1 MTKSTF
7 ENMFQTIPLVQK
19 GMEIGSSPIPKEQA
33 EHFPGC
39 VSGTLYYAEKQNES
53 QCVAFGV
60 TFPEYYV
67 IAATLQD
74 GRQISIRKETE
85 EELYDLLYRVFYA
98 PERITEPNNYG
109 EYRRSHSVAFFTFS
123 FGLRSSHGIPIP
135 HINAHLLEIMDIFTF
150 PNGETKMHKY
160 LSPECT
166 LALLWIA
173 ISFAWDRYSG
183 TPFVLWKSAMEAV
196 GFALAGDA
204 ITAVLYTVRIS
215 MIVRKIRRD
224 LQ

>member
-67 IAATLQD
+67 VAATLQD
-74 GRQISIRKETE
+74 GGK
-85 EELYDLLYRVFYA
+85 F
-98 PERITEPNNYG
+98 
-109 EYRRSHSVAFFTFS
+109 
-123 FGLRSSHGIPIP
+123 
-135 HINAHLLEIMDIFTF
+135 
-150 PNGETKMHKY
+150 
-160 LSPECT
+160 
-166 LALLWIA
+166 
-173 ISFAWDRYSG
+173 
-183 TPFVLWKSAMEAV
+183 PFVKKRKRNCMICCTVYFSAGAYYGTDKHRQQEKASSICGEAFLV
-196 GFALAGDA
+196 PNSMHGYFGDLCFGSA
-204 ITAVLYTVRIS
+204 IRSIPYRCSTQICGT
-215 MIVRKIRRD
+215 
-224 LQ
+224 

>member
-67 IAATLQD
+67 VAATLQD

-150 PNGETKMHKY
+150 PNGETKCINICRRSARWHCY
-160 LSPECT
+160 GLPLVLHGTGIVAHHSFCGNRLWRQ
-166 LALLWIA
+166 LAL
-173 ISFAWDRYSG
+173 R
-183 TPFVLWKSAMEAV
+183 
-196 GFALAGDA
+196 
-204 ITAVLYTVRIS
+204 
-215 MIVRKIRRD
+215 
-224 LQ
+224 

>member
-60 TFPEYYV
+60 TLPEYYV
-67 IAATLQD
+67 VAATLQD

-98 PERITEPNNYG
+98 PERITEPNKH
-109 EYRRSHSVAFFTFS
+109 RSKKKLPRFAGKLFLCQILCMV
-123 FGLRSSHGIPIP
+123 I
-135 HINAHLLEIMDIFTF
+135 
-150 PNGETKMHKY
+150 
-160 LSPECT
+160 
-166 LALLWIA
+166 LAI
-173 ISFAWDRYSG
+173 
-183 TPFVLWKSAMEAV
+183 FVLVLQSGQYRIVAQRKSVVHEN
-196 GFALAGDA
+196 
-204 ITAVLYTVRIS
+204 ICS
-215 MIVRKIRRD
+215 RD
-224 LQ
+224 QS

>member
-1 MTKSTF
+1 MKSKSRKGRSDMTKSTF

-67 IAATLQD
+67 VAATLQD
-74 GRQISIRKETE
+74 GRQISMRKETE

-98 PERITEPNNYG
+98 PERITEP
-109 EYRRSHSVAFFTFS
+109 S
-123 FGLRSSHGIPIP
+123 
-135 HINAHLLEIMDIFTF
+135 
-150 PNGETKMHKY
+150 
-160 LSPECT
+160 
-166 LALLWIA
+166 
-173 ISFAWDRYSG
+173 
-183 TPFVLWKSAMEAV
+183 
-196 GFALAGDA
+196 
-204 ITAVLYTVRIS
+204 
-215 MIVRKIRRD
+215 
-224 LQ
+224 Q

>member
-39 VSGTLYYAEKQNES
+39 VGGTLYYAEKQNES

-67 IAATLQD
+67 VAATLQD

-150 PNGETKMHKY
+150 PNGETKMHKHRSKKK
-160 LSPECT
+160 LPRFAGKLFLCQILCMII
-166 LALLWIA
+166 LAI
-173 ISFAWDRYSG
+173 
-183 TPFVLWKSAMEAV
+183 FVLVLQSGQYRIVAQRKSVVHEN
-196 GFALAGDA
+196 
-204 ITAVLYTVRIS
+204 ICS
-215 MIVRKIRRD
+215 RD
-224 LQ
+224 QS

>member
-67 IAATLQD
+67 VAATLQD

-150 PNGETKMHKY
+150 PNGETKMHKHRSKKK
-160 LSPECT
+160 LPRFAGKLFLCQILCMVI
-166 LALLWIA
+166 LAI
-173 ISFAWDRYSG
+173 
-183 TPFVLWKSAMEAV
+183 FVLVLQSGQYRIVAQRKSVVHEN
-196 GFALAGDA
+196 
-204 ITAVLYTVRIS
+204 ICS
-215 MIVRKIRRD
+215 RD
-224 LQ
+224 QS